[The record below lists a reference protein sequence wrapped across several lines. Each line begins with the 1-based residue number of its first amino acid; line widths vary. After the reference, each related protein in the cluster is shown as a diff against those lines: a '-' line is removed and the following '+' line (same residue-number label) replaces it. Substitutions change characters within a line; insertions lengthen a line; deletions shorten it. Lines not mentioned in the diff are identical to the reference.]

1 MEKVEMALLYAEM
14 GYSVLPLKP
23 GSKEP
28 MGKLVPRGHLD
39 AVRNP
44 QILTDWFRQHPEAN
58 LGILPPENVLVLD
71 LDEPSL
77 LDKLIYEVGEGI
89 GEAPRQRTPRG
100 GYHIFLR
107 IEPLPSEGPSLRA
120 WSFPGMDLKGMGKGY
135 VVASPSQVGERV
147 YVWER
152 KLVPPD
158 ALPKAPATL
167 LKWLSEA
174 KTRVP
179 EGQGGK
185 EARTHVS
192 VPRFEALL
200 RGHCQKVSSAPE
212 GTRHNT
218 LLRSS
223 LSLGGLLPS
232 LAQDEEERIKRII
245 RSLLQAATES
255 GLPEEEAIRIIL
267 WGLEK
272 GMENPHIPPE
282 PEGTK
287 PEPIDLSQP
296 PRQINWVAER
306 LIPKGALTLWYGPP
320 GAGKS
325 ALAAYLSALVAG
337 LEGSFGPYPVQQGR
351 VAILDFEEPLGRMY
365 HLRLH
370 KLGKVSPS
378 SLGVSPSFLG
388 NVLLYAKTRLP
399 MGKSR
404 WEQIKS
410 LLRSEGV
417 SLVILD
423 SFSRAFPIDTNR
435 IADVIHTLEMLE
447 AIAAELDIGFL
458 VLDHTPKL
466 LKGERAVDRGARGSS
481 AKQDIPRS
489 ILAFDRG
496 EEPSEGEYMVRITCT
511 KLSYSAKPKPFYLHV
526 RETEDEMEVD
536 WSFVLEEDR
545 AFIKAKTYI
554 LGRLAQ
560 AGTEGVPRRELVR
573 EVVKEEIASEST
585 VKRVLVSLKQ
595 EGIIRTKM
603 TLKDRGSP
611 EILTLANPKADT

>member
-1 MEKVEMALLYAEM
+1 MKKVEMALWYAEM

-44 QILTDWFRQHPEAN
+44 QTLTEWFRQYPEAN
-58 LGILPPENVLVLD
+58 LGLLPPENVLVLD
-71 LDEPSL
+71 LDEASL
-77 LDKLIYEVGEGI
+77 LDKLVYEVGEAI

-107 IEPLPSEGPSLRA
+107 IEPLPFEGPSLRA

-152 KLVPPD
+152 ELVPPD
-158 ALPKAPATL
+158 ALPKAPAAL
-167 LKWLSEA
+167 LEWLREA

-179 EGQGGK
+179 EGEGRK

-232 LAQDEEERIKRII
+232 LAQDEEERTI

-255 GLPEEEAIRIIL
+255 GLPKEEVLKTIS

-296 PRQINWVAER
+296 PRQINWVAEG

-337 LEGSFGPYPVQQGR
+337 LEGSFGPYPVQRGR

-365 HLRLH
+365 HLRLR
-370 KLGKVSPS
+370 KLGKVSPFP
-378 SLGVSPSFLG
+378 LER
-388 NVLLYAKTRLP
+388 VLLYTKIGLP
-399 MGKSR
+399 IGKSR
-404 WEQIKS
+404 WEEIKN
-410 LLRSEGV
+410 LLHSKGV

-458 VLDHTPKL
+458 VLDHPPKL
-466 LKGERAVDRGARGSS
+466 LKGERALDRGARGSS
-481 AKQDIPRS
+481 AKQDIARS
-489 ILAFDRG
+489 IFALER
-496 EEPSEGEYMVRITCT
+496 EERFSEPDGYMVRITCT
-511 KLSYSAKPKPFYLHV
+511 KLSYDAKPSPFYLHV
-526 RETEDEMEVD
+526 RETEDEMEVG
-536 WSFVLEEDR
+536 WSPVSEEDR
-545 AFIKAKTYI
+545 ASTMAKAYI
-554 LGRLAQ
+554 LRRLAQ

-573 EVVKEEIASEST
+573 EVVEKRIASEST
-585 VKRVLVSLKQ
+585 VKRVLASLRQ
-595 EGIIRTKM
+595 EGMVGTKM
-603 TLKDRGSP
+603 TLKSRGSP
-611 EILTLANPKADT
+611 EILTLANPEADV